1 MGYNLDGYSY
11 GLPLYRINLKRDIL
25 MVFIKIFIV
34 IIQFILFKIG
44 LCFVNN
50 FMAY

>member
-34 IIQFILFKIG
+34 IMKFILFYTG
-44 LCFVNN
+44 LCFMNN
-50 FMAY
+50 FVA